1 MKDIDCIEKIPSSL
15 FNNFFPFWL
24 PHTSEEQPASA
35 SRMLVRFTTR
45 PEQHSP
51 FLQRTRSYQQ
61 FPTFSGAQH
70 SSVYYWVPTTRLPG
84 PGGHSSTVGGFGYP
98 VDLELARSAP
108 QRSGSTAVAPLCN
121 PPREGQDGAGTHH
134 RGEEAPRWP
143 QAARAVPAR
152 HRPGAA
158 GAGRAEAREP
168 RPGRR
173 EGDRA
178 GWGHRQGAPSQ
189 SDRKAERES
198 GSARG
203 SPHPT
208 ALTRLRGVRAP
219 SPPPPHTKA
228 PARRARPDEEAAPP
242 AAARLS
248 IRRAA
253 HRAGPGRPRRP
264 ARSAPRRPGGGSAP
278 RRTAR
283 SAPRRT
289 GGSSAP
295 RRPGGARSPHL
306 APGE

>member
-1 MKDIDCIEKIPSSL
+1 
-15 FNNFFPFWL
+15 
-24 PHTSEEQPASA
+24 
-35 SRMLVRFTTR
+35 MLVRFTTR

-108 QRSGSTAVAPLCN
+108 QRSGSAAVAPLCN

-143 QAARAVPAR
+143 QAARAAPAR

-178 GWGHRQGAPSQ
+178 GLGTPAGRAQPERQKGRA
-189 SDRKAERES
+189 
-198 GSARG
+198 
-203 SPHPT
+203 
-208 ALTRLRGVRAP
+208 GVRLGQGQP
-219 SPPPPHTKA
+219 SPDRAYPAPRGPSTIAAAASHKGPGPPC
-228 PARRARPDEEAAPP
+228 PARRGGGAAGRGQTLHPP
-242 AAARLS
+242 SLS
-248 IRRAA
+248 
-253 HRAGPGRPRRP
+253 
-264 ARSAPRRPGGGSAP
+264 PRRPGPPPPPGPQRPPPS
-278 RRTAR
+278 RRRQRPPPHGRKQRPPTAGR
-283 SAPRRT
+283 SQEPT
-289 GGSSAP
+289 L
-295 RRPGGARSPHL
+295 SPWGVKSRVQACL
-306 APGE
+306 STALQKLTRLFG